1 MGFKDIAD
9 PNAVVMAIKEFDSF
23 DSPEEF
29 LGKYG
34 FGPATSYLLRFQGRD
49 YPPKAILGVAHK
61 FQFPEMGPLANSEF
75 SGGEATTNNVL
86 RELGFEVVDASKS
99 IRFLN
104 AIKLVRGTSLS
115 GGIKAPHKALLLL
128 LAIRH
133 ASLSSTR
140 LRPINFWASQLQ
152 KLFDEFALGIAV
164 NVNQPIWRLES
175 SIWVLG
181 ANGIDQRPNPVGE
194 PIASVLRDE
203 RVLAGL
209 TEDAFESLQE
219 METRVQAVEFIVTNM
234 LSDFSDQQKERLHN
248 MILSPTTW
256 WVNQGTTYS
265 DARDS
270 GHVWA
275 PLLQKNGHA
284 ASHHSVLAE
293 MQIGD
298 VVIHYSNV
306 AVRAIGLV
314 TSRAEVKPRPTH
326 HPEKEWEGDGRQ
338 VSVRYFELANPIP
351 LSAIKRIPAGE
362 GPFNRNGSINQGYMY
377 RLPESWVHDFRK
389 QFSGEWPEGS
399 PWESEHIEMTSPLD
413 YLAED
418 LLLDVKFLE
427 EIEELLEDKKQVIF
441 YGPPGAGKTYVAL
454 KLAEV
459 LSGGSDEVSPVEVV
473 QFHPSYAYEDFVE
486 GFRPTEDGAFKLRR
500 GKLLSIA
507 ERAIQNP
514 DKKFFLII
522 DEINRGN
529 VAKVFGEMYFLLE
542 YRDRDIQLQYSE
554 EPFRMP
560 ENLYFIGTMNSADR
574 SIGLI
579 DSALRRRFHFVSF
592 YPTED
597 AMKNLLRDW
606 LAKNA
611 PSVSWIATAVDNANE
626 LLGNPDFAIGPSH
639 FMKKDLTEDLARK
652 IWRRSIIP
660 YVEDFFFNQKEKAKD
675 YDLDR
680 LRVLKRLDKD
690 FNPADSNTDVDSEAS

>member
-1 MGFKDIAD
+1 
-9 PNAVVMAIKEFDSF
+9 
-23 DSPEEF
+23 
-29 LGKYG
+29 
-34 FGPATSYLLRFQGRD
+34 LLHFQGND

-61 FQFPEMGPLANSEF
+61 FQFPEIGPLANSEF
-75 SGGEATTNNVL
+75 SGGEATANKVL
-86 RELGFEVVDASKS
+86 RDLGFEVRDAAEK
-99 IRFLN
+99 
-104 AIKLVRGTSLS
+104 IKLFASVRRIARGNIS
-115 GGIKAPHKALLLL
+115 GLGKAPHKPLLL
-128 LAIRH
+128 LA
-133 ASLSSTR
+133 ALSSHTFKQSR
-140 LRPINFWASQLQ
+140 LRPVTEWVSDLQPLIDKAIPGRLASPY
-152 KLFDEFALGIAV
+152 
-164 NVNQPIWRLES
+164 QPIWSLES
-175 SIWVLG
+175 EIWTVEINGQDVRPFPTGEPNQAILHQENVSAGFTKQFKETVERLDCREELYELVLG
-181 ANGIDQRPNPVGE
+181 
-194 PIASVLRDE
+194 
-203 RVLAGL
+203 
-209 TEDAFESLQE
+209 
-219 METRVQAVEFIVTNM
+219 EF
-234 LSDFSDQQKERLHN
+234 LSDLPLEFRRELQGMSSNR
-248 MILSPTTW
+248 TTW
-256 WVNQGTTYS
+256 WVNQGTTYAE
-265 DARDS
+265 ARDA

-298 VVIHYSNV
+298 SVIHYSNG
-306 AVRAIGLV
+306 AVRALGLV
-314 TSRAEVKPRPTH
+314 TSRAEVKPRPVR
-326 HPEKEWEGDGRQ
+326 HPEKEWEGEGRQ
-338 VSVRYFELANPIP
+338 VSVRYFEFSNPIP
-351 LSAIKRIPAGE
+351 LSSIKRIPAGE

-377 RLPESWVHDFRK
+377 RLPEYWAKDFYK
-389 QFSGEWPEGS
+389 QFADRWPVGNIWPNEVF
-399 PWESEHIEMTSPLD
+399 EMTSPLGP
-413 YLAED
+413 LAKD

-454 KLAEV
+454 KLAEA
-459 LSGGSDEVSPVEVV
+459 LGGGAEEVTSVEVV

-486 GFRPTEDGAFKLRR
+486 GFRPTEDGTFKLRR

-507 ERAIQNP
+507 DRAIQNP

-542 YRDRDIQLQYSE
+542 YRDRDIQLQYSD

-597 AMKNLLRDW
+597 VMKNLLRDW
-606 LAKNA
+606 LEKNA
-611 PSVSWIATAVDNANE
+611 PSVSWIATAVDNANRE
-626 LLGNPDFAIGPSH
+626 LGNPDFAIGPSH

-680 LRVLKRLDKD
+680 LRALKRAEKD
-690 FNPADSNTDVDSEAS
+690 FSSADLNTDVDTEAS

>member
-9 PNAVVMAIKEFDSF
+9 PNAIVMAIKEFDSF
-23 DSPEEF
+23 NNPDDF
-29 LGKYG
+29 LQRYG
-34 FGPATSYLLRFQGRD
+34 FGPATSYLLHFQGND

-61 FQFPEMGPLANSEF
+61 FQFPEIGPLANSEF
-75 SGGEATTNNVL
+75 SDGEATTNKVL
-86 RELGFEVVDASKS
+86 RDLGFEVRDATEK
-99 IRFLN
+99 
-104 AIKLVRGTSLS
+104 IKLFTSVRRIARGNVS
-115 GGIKAPHKALLLL
+115 GLGKAPHKPLLL
-128 LAIRH
+128 LAALR
-133 ASLSSTR
+133 SRVFDQSR
-140 LRPINFWASQLQ
+140 LRPVAEWVSDLQPLLDKAIPGRLASPY
-152 KLFDEFALGIAV
+152 
-164 NVNQPIWRLES
+164 QPIWSLES
-175 SIWVLG
+175 EIWTVERDGQDVRPSPMGDPNVGVLNQGNVSAGFTQQFKEIIDRLDCREELYELVLG
-181 ANGIDQRPNPVGE
+181 
-194 PIASVLRDE
+194 
-203 RVLAGL
+203 
-209 TEDAFESLQE
+209 
-219 METRVQAVEFIVTNM
+219 EF
-234 LSDFSDQQKERLHN
+234 LSDLPLEFRRELQAMSSSR
-248 MILSPTTW
+248 TTW
-256 WVNQGTTYS
+256 WVNQGTTYAE
-265 DARDS
+265 ARDS

-284 ASHHSVLAE
+284 ASHHSVLAD

-298 VVIHYSNV
+298 SVIHYSNG
-306 AVRAIGLV
+306 AVRAVGLV
-314 TSRAEVKPRPTH
+314 TSRAEVKPRPVH
-326 HPEKEWEGDGRQ
+326 HPEKEWEGEGRQ
-338 VSVRYFELANPIP
+338 VSVRYFEISNPIQ
-351 LSAIKRIPAGE
+351 LSSIKRIPAGE

-377 RLPESWVHDFRK
+377 RLPEYWAKDFYK
-389 QFSGEWPEGS
+389 QFSDRWPEGS
-399 PWESEHIEMTSPLD
+399 IRPNEVFEMTGPLD
-413 YLAED
+413 PLAKD

-454 KLAEV
+454 KLAEA
-459 LSGGSDEVSPVEVV
+459 LGGGDEEVSSVEVV

-486 GFRPTEDGAFKLRR
+486 GFRPTEDGTFKLRR

-507 ERAIQNP
+507 DRAIQNP
-514 DKKFFLII
+514 GKKFFLII

-542 YRDRDIQLQYSE
+542 YRDRDIQLQYSD

-597 AMKNLLRDW
+597 VMKNLLRDW
-606 LAKNA
+606 LEKNA
-611 PSVSWIATAVDNANE
+611 PSVSWIATAVDNANRE
-626 LLGNPDFAIGPSH
+626 LGNPDFAIGPSH

-680 LRVLKRLDKD
+680 LRALKRAEKD
-690 FNPADSNTDVDSEAS
+690 FSSADVNTDVDTEAS